1 MFRKLASLFLLFLFV
16 VTTSAF
22 GQLNIGY
29 LNTQEVISQMPERS
43 QIEQELNSF
52 IQEKRQELQQKT
64 TEFQDAVAE
73 FQQNQDSMSDTEIQ
87 NREQQLAQMESE
99 MTQFRQGIQQQIQ
112 QRRASLLEPLYN
124 KMDEAISTVAENN
137 DLDFVINEATS
148 NGENVVY
155 YAASDKMDITKQVL
169 QYINDTSD
177 QN

>member
-16 VTTSAF
+16 VTASAF
-22 GQLNIGY
+22 GQLSIGY
-29 LNTQEVISQMPERS
+29 LNTQEVMSQMPERS

-73 FQQNQDSMSDTEIQ
+73 FQQNQDNMSETEIQ
-87 NREQQLAQMESE
+87 NREQQLTQMESE
-99 MTQFRQGIQQQIQ
+99 MTQFRQGLQQQIQ
-112 QRRASLLEPLYN
+112 QRRASLLEPLYS
-124 KMDEAISTVAENN
+124 KMDEAIGTVAEENG
-137 DLDFVINEATS
+137 LDFVINEATG

-155 YAASDKMDITKQVL
+155 YAASNKMDITEQVL
-169 QYINDTSD
+169 QYINETSD